1 MLEGIK
7 SVIVLTLLILNTILD
22 MRFMRISK
30 LSLYMG
36 GGLGIIL
43 FIFSRSAFEK
53 ERILALLPGIL
64 CLIISLCTKEAIG
77 KGDGLLILVMGE
89 YLCFS
94 HILGICMMAFFFA
107 GALALV
113 FRRRWKKT
121 GRKEIPFVPF
131 LLIGYVFSLF

>member
-64 CLIISLCTKEAIG
+64 CLIISVCT
-77 KGDGLLILVMGE
+77 
-89 YLCFS
+89 
-94 HILGICMMAFFFA
+94 
-107 GALALV
+107 
-113 FRRRWKKT
+113 
-121 GRKEIPFVPF
+121 
-131 LLIGYVFSLF
+131 

>member
-7 SVIVLTLLILNTILD
+7 SAIVLILLILNTILD

-30 LSLYMG
+30 LSLCMG
-36 GGLGIIL
+36 GGLGIVF
-43 FIFSRSAFEK
+43 FIFSGSAFK
-53 ERILALLPGIL
+53 QERILALLPGIV
-64 CLIISLCTKEAIG
+64 CLIISVCTKEAIG

-89 YLCFS
+89 YLSFS

-107 GALALV
+107 GVLALV
-113 FRRRWKKT
+113 FRKRWKKT

-131 LLIGYVFSLF
+131 LMIGYVFSLF